1 MSSILKHLPKAI
13 LTFLVLSPVPVYAG
27 DTANVYYGI
36 KLEELEYR
44 ISDTG
49 DDLFV
54 WDGNGYVGT
63 DELKL
68 RWDGDAEYDL
78 NAHEFGS
85 LSNQL
90 SLATPISDF
99 WDIKG
104 GVRYTSPEGP
114 DRWYAAVGLYG
125 LAPQWFEVD
134 TNFYI
139 SEKGKAS
146 ADLDVQYQVL
156 LTNYLILTPSA
167 KIDAAFSSDPEIGV
181 GSGVN
186 GVELGLR
193 LSYDVLDRAISPYIG
208 VVYERKFG
216 QTANFL
222 QSEGEDPA
230 AWNFVI
236 GTKLMF

>member
-1 MSSILKHLPKAI
+1 MRLKLKTIHRAVLAL
-13 LTFLVLSPVPVYAG
+13 LTLSPATGYAG
-27 DTANVYYGI
+27 ETANVYYGI
-36 KLEELEYR
+36 KLEEFEYR
-44 ISDTG
+44 AGDNG

-54 WDGNGYVGT
+54 WDGNGFVGT

-68 RWDGDAEYDL
+68 RWDGNAEYDL
-78 NAHEFGS
+78 NAKEFGT

-104 GVRYTSPEGP
+104 GVRYTNPKGP

-125 LAPQWFEVD
+125 LAPQWFEID

-146 ADLDVQYQVL
+146 ADLDMQYQIL

-186 GVELGLR
+186 SVEAGLR
-193 LSYDVLDRAISPYIG
+193 LSYDVWDRAISPYVG

-222 QSEGEDPA
+222 TTGGEDPD